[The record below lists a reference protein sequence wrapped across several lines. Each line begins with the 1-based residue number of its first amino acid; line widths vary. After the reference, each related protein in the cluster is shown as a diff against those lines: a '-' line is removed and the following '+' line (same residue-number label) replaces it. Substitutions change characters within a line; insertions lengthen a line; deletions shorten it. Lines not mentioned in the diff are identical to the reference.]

1 MQLKLNKSI
10 VFVNV
15 RFNITFSLCMVCV
28 EAEFVRFEIRRKSV
42 SLRIVQY
49 TTKSSVN
56 DNELTVLHSL
66 DSPVDGVIVGFC
78 FHINVV

>member
-1 MQLKLNKSI
+1 
-10 VFVNV
+10 
-15 RFNITFSLCMVCV
+15 MVCV